1 LFSKSESG
9 SGIANRKV
17 TMITVY
23 ELSYMLDVDEKTLR
37 RWLRED
43 YPKRAPGKGNRWEI
57 TTQMARRMV
66 RRANQ

>member
-1 LFSKSESG
+1 
-9 SGIANRKV
+9 
-17 TMITVY
+17 MITVY

-66 RRANQ
+66 RRAHA